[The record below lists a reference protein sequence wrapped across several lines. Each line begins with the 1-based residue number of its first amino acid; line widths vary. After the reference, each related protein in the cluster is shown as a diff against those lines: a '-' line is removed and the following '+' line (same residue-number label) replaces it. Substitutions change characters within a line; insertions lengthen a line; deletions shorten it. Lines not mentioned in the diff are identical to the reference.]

1 MADLERAAAA
11 AAALASGCRVAGV
24 MACRTGA
31 GRRYLCAFEDGAG
44 GRTWLAL
51 DDAGRPVAGRR
62 DVRDAVSVAALCEIA
77 AESAFPGELGELRAH
92 LQALRER
99 ESPPGVD
106 EAEAAAIALERVLGE
121 PPHLATLER
130 LDAIGSAARRLEQAL
145 DPTAPSPFAV
155 AMQAAQA
162 AVEELVAEV
171 EAGYRVPLDG
181 HGR

>member
-1 MADLERAAAA
+1 VADLERAAAA
-11 AAALASGCRVAGV
+11 AAGLASGCRLAGV
-24 MACRTGA
+24 VACRTAA
-31 GRRYLCAFEDGAG
+31 GRRYLCAFEGADG

-51 DDAGRPVAGRR
+51 DDAGRPVAGRG

-77 AESAFPGELGELRAH
+77 AESAFPGELGELRAQ

-99 ESPPGVD
+99 ENPPGVD
-106 EAEAAAIALERVLGE
+106 EAEAAALALQRVLGD

-130 LDAIGSAARRLEQAL
+130 LDAIGSAARRLERAL
-145 DPTAPSPFAV
+145 DPTAPSPFAA

-171 EAGYRVPLDG
+171 EAGYLVPLVG
-181 HGR
+181 PGR